1 MNKEITEMLMYE
13 ELARARI
20 QDLRRDIRAQQERG
34 HARAAR
40 RWNRVA
46 SWAIRRAHRHQS

>member
-1 MNKEITEMLMYE
+1 MLMYE